1 MNHTKLISP
10 NILGKFSEYLVA
22 AFLITKFYNVLCIR
36 YKSYTGEI
44 DIIATHGDV
53 LVFIEVKSRKKLD
66 LSYNIIRN
74 RQIARIK
81 RTAELY
87 LQRNSKFNNYSV
99 RFDLMIVSNFFRIEH
114 IKNVW

>member
-1 MNHTKLISP
+1 MNPTKLISA

-22 AFLITKFYNVLCIR
+22 AFLIAKFYNVICLR

-44 DIIATHGDV
+44 DIIATRGNV
-53 LVFIEVKSRKKLD
+53 IVFVEVKSRKKLD
-66 LSYNIIRN
+66 LSYTIIRN
-74 RQIARIK
+74 KQISRIK

-87 LQRNSKFNNYSV
+87 LQRNNKFNNYSA